1 MSFIETHKRTI
12 AKTVSYRIGNTF
24 ITFLMTFLLF
34 GVSAAL
40 AGSLALAQIIL
51 GSAIFYLHDRVWLKS
66 LWGTEENTEVKK
78 RSLVKTI
85 SYRLIVLVAGF
96 IVARLIITNS
106 NETAAWWT
114 ITSMAL
120 SMVFYYIHERIWVN
134 IKWGKDTHHD
144 DNAID
149 AKDQ

>member
-1 MSFIETHKRTI
+1 MELTETHKRTI
-12 AKTVSYRIGNTF
+12 AKTVTYRVGNTV
-24 ITFLMTFLLF
+24 ITFLMTLLLF

-51 GSAIFYLHDRVWLKS
+51 GSAIFYLHDRVWQKFA
-66 LWGTEENTEVKK
+66 WGKTQSNENPR
-78 RSLVKTI
+78 RSLAKTI
-85 SYRLIVLVAGF
+85 CYRLLVLIAGF

-120 SMVFYYIHERIWVN
+120 SMIFYYIHERIWVR
-134 IKWGKDTHHD
+134 ITWGWKETDHD
-144 DNAID
+144 DNAVN
-149 AKDQ
+149 A